1 MGNAPVY
8 GTTKE
13 VEGITGY
20 SYGGSGTTVDH
31 CEVAFNVD
39 DGFEFFGGTV
49 NAKYISVLFVGDDGV
64 EMDSKMDGTPRS
76 FPQLYGATFVGHL
89 EAVPASISSDDQV
102 EAILRLR
109 EGTGGEFGNLVVTN
123 VNSNAVGLY
132 MNDCASEVRTQ
143 EKPAGGGPNYLWFSA
158 NNIVYGPGGSF
169 LLEQGCEG
177 VKTVTQANPALRI
190 MPTDADEFSDVV
202 DPRLSEASPA
212 YQDVDAAPGDG
223 FFDAVGY
230 KGAFDG
236 ADLWLTG
243 WSWLAENDVLYAD
256 QGGAGAGESDDAI
269 VDSAGFAGI
278 MAAVGLLGVGFLF
291 ALGMCIRYK
300 RKYEQLIEPTVTKS
314 ALISDG
320 DIDVEMP
327 AEAEL
332 GTRAAEKPG
341 QV

>member
-1 MGNAPVY
+1 MIGA
-8 GTTKE
+8 
-13 VEGITGY
+13 
-20 SYGGSGTTVDH
+20 SGH
-31 CEVAFNVD
+31 H
-39 DGFEFFGGTV
+39 
-49 NAKYISVLFVGDDGV
+49 GV

-143 EKPAGGGPNYLWFSA
+143 EKPADGGPNYLWFSA

-202 DPRLSEASPA
+202 DPRLSAASPA

-236 ADLWLTG
+236 
-243 WSWLAENDVLYAD
+243 
-256 QGGAGAGESDDAI
+256 AI

-300 RKYEQLIEPTVTKS
+300 RKYEQLSSRPSPSLRSS
-314 ALISDG
+314 ATATSTSRCQ
-320 DIDVEMP
+320 P
-327 AEAEL
+327 
-332 GTRAAEKPG
+332 
-341 QV
+341 